1 MQKIVI
7 KEGMLIS
14 DNGRI
19 GVIVK
24 EIKAGTW
31 SENPLFNWR
40 TNYEIFY
47 ANGDTQVIGERHL
60 ITLIEDGRVVLI
72 PDGKNS

>member
-1 MQKIVI
+1 MSKTVL
-7 KEGMLIS
+7 KEGTLIS

-19 GVIVK
+19 GVIIR

-40 TNYEIFY
+40 TNYEIYY
-47 ANGDTQVIGERHL
+47 ANGDVAVIGENYLLDL
-60 ITLIEDGRVVLI
+60 IDQGRAVVLEN
-72 PDGKNS
+72 KKS